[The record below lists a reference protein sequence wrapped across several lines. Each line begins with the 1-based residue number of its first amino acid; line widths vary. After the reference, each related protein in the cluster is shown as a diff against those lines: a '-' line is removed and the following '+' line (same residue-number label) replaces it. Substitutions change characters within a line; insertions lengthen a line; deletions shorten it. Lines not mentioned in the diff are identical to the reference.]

1 MFSTE
6 AHLNPHNSTSYAV
19 LIRLLLR
26 FFAGRK
32 SVRKHQSYVD
42 GMWEVIRVIP
52 IASLSSDLNFL
63 TPEVGGLLLSMILL
77 GLTSGTK
84 EVPVTEKSLSSRSC
98 CTVCEDFHCVS
109 CCYKDLH
116 KSSEPPLRTEDIKN
130 DARVEEDFS
139 WIQFAAALFTYLDTN
154 IFTSS
159 AEPRTPA
166 SGPKVIVRRV
176 VAACVHHWV
185 RLTNQST
192 VMNSQNVET
201 VYHRRIQMLE
211 DLYTRILAWTDV
223 TGDDSELAQ
232 AVGNLTQQIEHF
244 KHFCNI

>member
-1 MFSTE
+1 MLSTE
-6 AHLNPHNSTSYAV
+6 AHLNPHELTTTMPYAV
-19 LIRLLLR
+19 LIRLLR

-32 SVRKHQSYVD
+32 SVSKHQSYVD

-77 GLTSGTK
+77 GLTSGSK
-84 EVPVTEKSLSSRSC
+84 EVPATEKSSSPRSC

-109 CCYKDLH
+109 CCYKDRH
-116 KSSEPPLRTEDIKN
+116 KSSEPPHRTEQIKN
-130 DARVEEDFS
+130 DARIEEEEFS
-139 WIQFAAALFTYLDTN
+139 WTPFAAALFAYLDTN
-154 IFTSS
+154 IFSSS
-159 AEPRTPA
+159 A
-166 SGPKVIVRRV
+166 SGHKVLVRRV

-192 VMNSQNVET
+192 VMNSQKVET

-211 DLYTRILAWTDV
+211 DLYTRIVAWTDV
-223 TGDDSELAQ
+223 TGDDSGLAQ
-232 AVGNLTQQIEHF
+232 AVGNLTQQIEQF
-244 KHFCNI
+244 KQFCII